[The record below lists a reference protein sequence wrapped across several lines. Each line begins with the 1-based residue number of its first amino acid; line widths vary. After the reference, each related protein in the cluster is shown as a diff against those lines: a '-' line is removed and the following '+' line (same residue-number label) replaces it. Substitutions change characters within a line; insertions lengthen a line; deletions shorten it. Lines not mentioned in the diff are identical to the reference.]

1 MSWTD
6 HGLRPLRSTL
16 KHNCFCTS
24 ADPHHSTDGN
34 RSKPGDFDHPKK
46 HRNPLCFDRISPIGG
61 SPCRPCAKPLSFK
74 VLLKIRKPRM
84 STILDGKKTKN
95 IGLRS
100 ISHFGIFMA
109 GRTSKRT
116 LKTCH
121 IPSLFQ
127 SCHIH
132 DSPHLK
138 SALYTVVFDFLAAAK
153 SRLLAQSLLHT
164 CTAF

>member
-1 MSWTD
+1 MFYQVFW
-6 HGLRPLRSTL
+6 H
-16 KHNCFCTS
+16 
-24 ADPHHSTDGN
+24 
-34 RSKPGDFDHPKK
+34 HPKSIEI
-46 HRNPLCFDRISPIGG
+46 PLCFDRISQIGG

-84 STILDGKKTKN
+84 STISDGKKSKN

-109 GRTSKRT
+109 GHTSKRT

-127 SCHIH
+127 SWHIN

-138 SALYTVVFDFLAAAK
+138 SALYTVVFDFLAAVLK
-153 SRLLAQSLLHT
+153 REKDRGFLALQTDTHT
-164 CTAF
+164 DRQTEKLSGRARPLIA

>member
-1 MSWTD
+1 MFYQVFW
-6 HGLRPLRSTL
+6 H
-16 KHNCFCTS
+16 
-24 ADPHHSTDGN
+24 
-34 RSKPGDFDHPKK
+34 HPKSIEIPCVLIEF
-46 HRNPLCFDRISPIGG
+46 HQLGG

-84 STILDGKKTKN
+84 STILDGKNTKN

-138 SALYTVVFDFLAAAK
+138 GALYTVVFDFLAAVK

>member
-1 MSWTD
+1 MEID
-6 HGLRPLRSTL
+6 Q
-16 KHNCFCTS
+16 K
-24 ADPHHSTDGN
+24 A
-34 RSKPGDFDHPKK
+34 GDFDHPKK

-84 STILDGKKTKN
+84 STILDGKNTKN

>member
-1 MSWTD
+1 
-6 HGLRPLRSTL
+6 
-16 KHNCFCTS
+16 
-24 ADPHHSTDGN
+24 
-34 RSKPGDFDHPKK
+34 
-46 HRNPLCFDRISPIGG
+46 
-61 SPCRPCAKPLSFK
+61 
-74 VLLKIRKPRM
+74 M
-84 STILDGKKTKN
+84 STNLDPKRSKN
-95 IGLRS
+95 IGLMS

-109 GRTSKRT
+109 GHTSKRT

-164 CTAF
+164 CTAFWRFLLKRSKTCTKLAERTHWQSVIPLQAASTCGRWSVNLWQRAAELHHFKKYPVHGRASSPLHSNNSREIHARDV